1 MENLKDRISD
11 TLEHE
16 LGTILDEL
24 GIDTGDITP
33 LQHLEWARLTQ
44 EMASLFSELIEQN
57 K

>member
-1 MENLKDRISD
+1 MGNLKNRISD

-16 LGTILDEL
+16 LEAILDEL

-33 LQHLEWARLTQ
+33 LQHQKWEQLTQ
-44 EMASLFSELIEQN
+44 EMADLFQILIDQN

>member
-1 MENLKDRISD
+1 MENLKNRISD

-33 LQHLEWARLTQ
+33 LQHQKWEQLTQ
-44 EMASLFSELIEQN
+44 EIAGLFKILIDQN

>member
-1 MENLKDRISD
+1 MENLKNRISD
-11 TLEHE
+11 TLEQE

-33 LQHLEWARLTQ
+33 LQHQKWEQLTQ
-44 EMASLFSELIEQN
+44 EMANLFQILIDQN

>member
-1 MENLKDRISD
+1 MENLKNRISD
-11 TLEHE
+11 TLEQE

-33 LQHLEWARLTQ
+33 LQHQKWEQLTQ
-44 EMASLFSELIEQN
+44 EMADLFQILIDQN

>member
-1 MENLKDRISD
+1 MEDMKIRISD

-24 GIDTGDITP
+24 GIETGDITP
-33 LQHLEWARLTQ
+33 LQHQRWERLTQ
-44 EMASLFSELIEQN
+44 EMANLFLELIEQN

>member
-1 MENLKDRISD
+1 MNDLKTRISD

-24 GIDTGDITP
+24 GIETGDITP
-33 LQHLEWARLTQ
+33 LQHLEWEALTR
-44 EMASLFSELIEQN
+44 EMANLFQTLINQN

>member
-33 LQHLEWARLTQ
+33 LQHRKWEQLTQ
-44 EMASLFSELIEQN
+44 EMADLFQILIDQN